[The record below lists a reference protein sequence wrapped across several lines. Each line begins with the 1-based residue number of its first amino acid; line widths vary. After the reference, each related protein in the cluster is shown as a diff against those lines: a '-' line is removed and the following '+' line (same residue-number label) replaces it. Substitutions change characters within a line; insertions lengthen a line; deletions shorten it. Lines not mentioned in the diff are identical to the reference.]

1 MMLPRHLPLLL
12 LPGLALVDV
21 DYFWQVTDFHLD
33 QHYGTAGPL
42 GEFDYVGYYDYA
54 TCWNTSNTAKFGERT
69 CDSPLALVTSA
80 ADFMASYQPP
90 DLGKVRF
97 VLWTGDDTV
106 HCDDA
111 YSSKDTVI
119 EIISTLSQ
127 QLNKSGLP
135 VLPVQGNHDV
145 YLADQFPG
153 VGDVEGWVE
162 VYQDTADAWQKNM
175 LTSTDA
181 MNQFVANY
189 GAYKVRLQVG
199 DWESPW
205 WLIALNTNLMY
216 HSDHLSEG
224 KEDPGRQ
231 LAFLLEALLMVREE
245 GGRAIITA
253 HVAPGIKSRQDPG
266 RPELGS
272 FYPELNSAFLDIV
285 QQFSDVIEIQLYG
298 HEHSDGFRLIPG
310 PSLALMAPA
319 VTPWDSSTP
328 TDPRNPGLRLFQFEQ
343 ETGRILNFQQFFLNL
358 TQANEEG
365 RAGWQLEYDFLDYYG
380 LKDMTVSSVASLV
393 ASMEQGGPAMEKFV
407 QAGSGM
413 ANPSFECGEV
423 CKRQHYCGMAAARY
437 PEYAACIDETGSSER
452 EIK

>member
-1 MMLPRHLPLLL
+1 MFQLFHFFLLS
-12 LPGLALVDV
+12 GKTQADV

-42 GEFDYVGYYDYA
+42 GDFDYVGYYDYA
-54 TCWNTSNTAKFGERT
+54 TCWNTTNTAKFGAHT

-80 ADFMASYQPP
+80 ADFIASYNPP
-90 DLGKVRF
+90 DGGKVRF
-97 VLWTGDDTV
+97 LLWTGDDTV

-111 YSSKDTVI
+111 YSDKNTVI
-119 EIISTLSQ
+119 EIISSLSQ
-127 QLNKSGLP
+127 QLNKTGLP

-153 VGDVEGWVE
+153 NGDEEGWVE
-162 VYQDTADAWQKNM
+162 VYQDTALAWQQNM
-175 LTSTDA
+175 ITSTEA
-181 MNQFVANY
+181 MAQFVTNY
-189 GAYKVRLQVG
+189 GAYKVKLEVE
-199 DWESPW
+199 DWQSPW
-205 WLIALNTNLMY
+205 WLIGLNTNLMY

-224 KEDPGRQ
+224 QEDPGSQ

-245 GGRAIITA
+245 GGKAIITA

-266 RPELGS
+266 RPEHGS

-285 QQFSDVIEIQLYG
+285 QQFTDVIEIQLYG
-298 HEHSDGFRLIPG
+298 HEHSDGLRLTPG

-328 TDPRNPGLRLFQFEQ
+328 TDPRNPGLRLFQFEKD
-343 ETGRILNFQQFFLNL
+343 TGRILNYEQFFLNL

-365 RAGWQLEYDFLDYYG
+365 RADWQLEYDFLGYYG
-380 LKDMTVSSVASLV
+380 LDDMELDTVAGLV
-393 ASMEQGGPAMEKFV
+393 ASMETGGLALEKFL

-413 ANPSFECGEV
+413 ANPYYQCGDTCQRE
-423 CKRQHYCGMAAARY
+423 HYCGMASARY
-437 PEYAACIDETGSSER
+437 PDYAACIER
-452 EIK
+452 T

>member
-1 MMLPRHLPLLL
+1 MFLQLFPLLL
-12 LPGLALVDV
+12 SSGTALADV

-42 GEFDYVGYYDYA
+42 GDFDYVGYYDYA
-54 TCWNTSNTAKFGERT
+54 TCWNTTNTAKFGAHT

-80 ADFMASYQPP
+80 ADFMASYNPS
-90 DLGKVRF
+90 DGGKVRF

-111 YSSKDTVI
+111 YSDKNTVI

-127 QLNKSGLP
+127 QLNKTGLP

-153 VGDVEGWVE
+153 VGDEEGWVE
-162 VYQDTADAWQKNM
+162 VYQDTSTAWQENM
-175 LTSTDA
+175 ITSTEA
-181 MNQFVANY
+181 MNQFVENY
-189 GAYKVRLQVG
+189 GAYKVKLQVE
-199 DWESPW
+199 DWQSPW
-205 WLIALNTNLMY
+205 WLIGLNTNLDY

-224 KEDPGRQ
+224 REDPGSQ

-245 GGRAIITA
+245 GGKAIVAA

-285 QQFSDVIEIQLYG
+285 QQFTDVIEIQLYG
-298 HEHSDGFRLIPG
+298 HEHSDGLRLIPG

-343 ETGRILNFQQFFLNL
+343 DTGRILNFEQFFLNL
-358 TQANEEG
+358 TQANEKGE
-365 RAGWQLEYDFLDYYG
+365 AEWQLEYDFLGYYG
-380 LKDMTVSSVASLV
+380 LENMELSSVAGLV
-393 ASMEQGGPAMEKFV
+393 AAMEQGGLPLEKYL

-413 ANPSFECGEV
+413 ANPSYQCGDA
-423 CKRQHYCGMAAARY
+423 CKRQHYCGMAFARY
-437 PEYAACIDETGSSER
+437 PDYATCIEKT
-452 EIK
+452 